1 MINNH
6 IWLQTEIALPE
17 AQRGFHIITKDIDD
31 SLQSL
36 DPISVG
42 ILNIF
47 IKHTSASIA
56 INEGADP
63 SVRIDFETHFN
74 KLVPE
79 NSPDFIHSAE
89 GPDDMPAHIKSA
101 LLGSTLS
108 VPIKDGRMNLGTWQD
123 IYLCE
128 HRNHAPKRTLVLT
141 LNGQKTQN

>member
-1 MINNH
+1 MWIQKD
-6 IWLQTEIALPE
+6 ITLP
-17 AQRGFHIITKDIDD
+17 QYSRGFHIITDEIIGSISELKE
-31 SLQSL
+31 L
-36 DPISVG
+36 SVG
-42 ILNIF
+42 IIHIF
-47 IKHTSASIA
+47 IKHTSASLA

-63 SVRIDFETHFN
+63 AVRIDFETFFN
-74 KLVPE
+74 KFVPE
-79 NSPDFIHSAE
+79 NSPDFIHTDE

>member
-1 MINNH
+1 MISNH
-6 IWLQTEIALPE
+6 IWFQTEITLPK
-17 AQRGFHIITKDIDD
+17 AHRGFHIITKDIDD
-31 SLQSL
+31 VFRSL

-63 SVRIDFETHFN
+63 SVRVDFETHFN
-74 KLVPE
+74 RLVPE
-79 NSPDFIHSAE
+79 NSPDFVHNAE
-89 GPDDMPAHIKSA
+89 GSDDMPAHIKSA
-101 LLGSTLS
+101 LLGSSLS
-108 VPIKDGRMNLGTWQD
+108 VPIKDGRMNLGIWQD

-128 HRNHAPKRTLVLT
+128 HRNHAPQRTLVLT